1 MIDKIKGNLTFAF
14 YTFETQIDAGFD
26 FSNALL
32 LLQNWKRV
40 KTELYV
46 RK

>member
-14 YTFETQIDAGFD
+14 YTFETKIDVGFD
-26 FSNALL
+26 FSSALL
-32 LLQNWKRV
+32 SLQNWERV